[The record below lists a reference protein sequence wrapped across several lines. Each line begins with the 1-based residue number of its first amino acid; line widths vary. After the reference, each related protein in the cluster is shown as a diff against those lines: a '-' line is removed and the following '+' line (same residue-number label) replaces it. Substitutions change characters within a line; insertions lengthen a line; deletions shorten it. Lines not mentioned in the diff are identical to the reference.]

1 MSKLT
6 IAATSFALAGL
17 GIGFAVYMA
26 MPANLNANAAS
37 AASLQELQHGEQVYG
52 DVCVA
57 CHGADAEGEDRIAP
71 PIFAAKNHYSDL
83 TSREDFVAA
92 MSSFILEPTEEAAR
106 MPGAI
111 KKFEIMPN
119 LGLSPEEAKAVS
131 EFVFVTDFKAPKW
144 YEQHYTEE
152 HGEAPEMG
160 KGHGQGKG
168 QGKGHGKG
176 SGNKENH

>member
-1 MSKLT
+1 MSKVT
-6 IAATSFALAGL
+6 IAAASFALAGL

-37 AASLQELQHGEQVYG
+37 AASLQELQLGEQVYG

-92 MSSFILEPTEEAAR
+92 MS
-106 MPGAI
+106 
-111 KKFEIMPN
+111 
-119 LGLSPEEAKAVS
+119 
-131 EFVFVTDFKAPKW
+131 
-144 YEQHYTEE
+144 
-152 HGEAPEMG
+152 
-160 KGHGQGKG
+160 
-168 QGKGHGKG
+168 
-176 SGNKENH
+176 